1 MRAEFR
7 VPEMN
12 AGPRVGKQQP
22 RARKGQFVSSVKVA
36 YKATEHQIPGNNV
49 AFGLL
54 QPDADNADDAQL

>member
-22 RARKGQFVSSVKVA
+22 RAREGQFVSSVKDA
-36 YKATEHQIPGNNV
+36 YKATEHQISGNTLAN
-49 AFGLL
+49 GLL
-54 QPDADNADDAQL
+54 QPNADDAQL